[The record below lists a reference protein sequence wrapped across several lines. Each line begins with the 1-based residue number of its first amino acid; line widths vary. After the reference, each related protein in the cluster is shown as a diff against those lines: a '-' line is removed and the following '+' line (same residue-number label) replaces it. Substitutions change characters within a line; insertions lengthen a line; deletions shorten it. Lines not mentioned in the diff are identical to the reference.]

1 MVSESEFDAFVRAL
15 TVFAG
20 GVLLTLAGHAVPAL
34 GGASVG
40 YVEAFRPAGR
50 PGVHDAHAVVGF
62 ESATL
67 VEAGAAVSL
76 LGLAVAAAGFV
87 LLLDVRTAGDSPNP
101 TADE

>member
-1 MVSESEFDAFVRAL
+1 MVSRTEFDALVRAL

-20 GVLLTLAGHAVPAL
+20 GVLLVLAGRTLPVL

-50 PGVHDAHAVVGF
+50 PGVHNTHAVVGF

-76 LGLAVAAAGFV
+76 LGFAVAVAGFV
-87 LLLDVRTAGDSPNP
+87 LLLNARTVGDSPNP
-101 TADE
+101 TAND